1 VTVQESRTFCR
12 VCQGF
17 CGVRVS
23 VENNRIIRIVG
34 DRQDPVSR
42 GYICYKGARAGEQH
56 HGPGRLLHSLHRVDG
71 QFVRGDSEALLKD
84 AGRQLW
90 RLKEHYGSEC
100 IAVFQ
105 GTQSL
110 FNALTGPALVELTR
124 VLQTPR
130 LFTTMTIDQ
139 SAKWIAEAR
148 MGRWAAG
155 PQTFADADVWM
166 LFGSNPLVSMVA
178 AGGPHQFVIPDPVK
192 VLREKKERGFQLIV
206 IDPRRSETAEFATL
220 HLQPKPGFDAHIA
233 ASFLH
238 VILGNGWHDPAFC
251 ETHVQGL
258 TALRKALSPFTPDL
272 IGRLAGLEPA
282 DIHRAARVFARGRK
296 GMAGSGTGTDMARH
310 SNLAEHLVQAI
321 NVVCGRFP
329 RAGDPVANP
338 GVLTAVQAPH
348 AQVVP
353 PHRSW
358 TGGPKSVSHGLGQ
371 IKGTMMSAEIV
382 DDILSDSDRRIR
394 ALICVGG
401 NPAIALP
408 DQQRAIKALSS
419 LELLIVIDPR
429 ITATSRLAHFVF
441 APKLQYERPDHTG
454 FLESMFQMPF
464 AHETDA
470 ILGAPADSDLVDDWY
485 VLARLAEEAGCPL
498 QLPIPAAGDSRELMR
513 SLLAASRAP
522 GVQAAERPGAR
533 LHAGPVRHVEPR
545 QNDARFELLAQDVAS
560 ELDAL
565 ASSLGEDPDDARYLL
580 IVRRHREIMNST
592 GTDYVELGRR
602 FPGSPLYLH
611 PEDMKALGVNKGD
624 RLAIVRKHA
633 RLTAEAWPDPMLRTG
648 VVAMSHGWSGD
659 PADPWQATN
668 ALVDADTE
676 TQDINRMPVMT
687 GIPVELH
694 RCSATA
700 DCADPVRR

>member
-1 VTVQESRTFCR
+1 
-12 VCQGF
+12 
-17 CGVRVS
+17 
-23 VENNRIIRIVG
+23 
-34 DRQDPVSR
+34 
-42 GYICYKGARAGEQH
+42 
-56 HGPGRLLHSLHRVDG
+56 
-71 QFVRGDSEALLKD
+71 
-84 AGRQLW
+84 
-90 RLKEHYGSEC
+90 
-100 IAVFQ
+100 
-105 GTQSL
+105 
-110 FNALTGPALVELTR
+110 
-124 VLQTPR
+124 
-130 LFTTMTIDQ
+130 
-139 SAKWIAEAR
+139 

-166 LFGSNPLVSMVA
+166 LFGSNPLVSMVTA
-178 AGGPHQFVIPDPVK
+178 AGPQHIVIPDPVK
-192 VLREKKERGFQLIV
+192 FLRKKKERGFQLIV
-206 IDPRRSETAEFATL
+206 IDPRRSETAEFSTL

-233 ASFLH
+233 ASLLH
-238 VILGNGWHDPAFC
+238 VILENAWHDAAFC
-251 ETHVQGL
+251 ETYVQDL
-258 TALRKALSPFTPDL
+258 AALRKALLPFTAERT
-272 IGRLAGLEPA
+272 GRLAGLEPA
-282 DIHRAARVFARGRK
+282 DIHRAAMVFAQGRR
-296 GMAGSGTGTDMARH
+296 GMAGTGTGTDMARH
-310 SNLAEHLVQAI
+310 SNLAEHLVQTI

-338 GVLTAVQAPH
+338 GVLTAVQPSRAE
-348 AQVVP
+348 VVP

-358 TGGPKSVSHGLGQ
+358 TEGPKSISHGLGQ

-408 DQQRAIKALSS
+408 DQQRAVKALSS

-464 AHETDA
+464 SHETDA
-470 ILGAPADSDLVDDWY
+470 ILETPADSDLVDDWY
-485 VLARLAEEAGCPL
+485 VLARLAEATGCPL
-498 QLPIPAAGDSRELMR
+498 ELPIPATGDSRELMC
-513 SLLAASRAP
+513 SLLAASCAP
-522 GVQAAERPGAR
+522 GVQPAGRPGAR
-533 LHAGPVRHVEPR
+533 LQAGPTRHVEPR
-545 QNDARFELLAQDVAS
+545 QNDARFELLAEDVAG

-565 ASSLGEDPDDARYLL
+565 ASGLGEARDDTRYLL

-592 GTDYVELGRR
+592 GTDYAQLKRR

-611 PEDMKALGVNKGD
+611 PEDMKALGVDKGD

-633 RLTAEAWPDPMLRTG
+633 QVTAEAWPDPMLRRG

-659 PADPWQATN
+659 PADRWQATN
-668 ALVDADTE
+668 ALVDADRE

-694 RCSATA
+694 RCSTTPER
-700 DCADPVRR
+700 ADPVRR